1 MSLRD
6 YRLLV
11 KYKIIEQTYE
21 KLINKY
27 LQKLDKLPNNLYD
40 DSSLVCNK
48 LGEDKVDY
56 SSKT

>member
-27 LQKLDKLPNNLYD
+27 LHKLDKLPNNLYD
-40 DSSLVCNK
+40 DSL
-48 LGEDKVDY
+48 
-56 SSKT
+56 